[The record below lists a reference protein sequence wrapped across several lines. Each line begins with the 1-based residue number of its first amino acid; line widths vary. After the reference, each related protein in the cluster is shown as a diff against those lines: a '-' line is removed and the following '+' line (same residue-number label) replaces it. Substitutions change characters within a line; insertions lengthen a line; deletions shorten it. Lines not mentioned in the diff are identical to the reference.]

1 MEFREWV
8 LRDVVRV
15 EIRVHKPKALK
26 QMMDSVLLI
35 DERSIILRKRG
46 VATEDGGRS
55 SSNCMTDEERNIK
68 GCLCFRYNDIF
79 DPGQVC
85 KNKQLKVMLLEEGIT
100 DSRGRVVEN
109 EDEIWLRE

>member
-35 DERSIILRKRG
+35 DERSIILRKRVG
-46 VATEDGGRS
+46 QS
-55 SSNCMTDEERNIK
+55 SSSVYKGGGSREFYGVGHDE
-68 GCLCFRYNDIF
+68 G
-79 DPGQVC
+79 
-85 KNKQLKVMLLEEGIT
+85 
-100 DSRGRVVEN
+100 
-109 EDEIWLRE
+109 

>member
-35 DERSIILRKRG
+35 DERSIILRKRVG
-46 VATEDGGRS
+46 QS
-55 SSNCMTDEERNIK
+55 SI
-68 GCLCFRYNDIF
+68 
-79 DPGQVC
+79 
-85 KNKQLKVMLLEEGIT
+85 
-100 DSRGRVVEN
+100 
-109 EDEIWLRE
+109 